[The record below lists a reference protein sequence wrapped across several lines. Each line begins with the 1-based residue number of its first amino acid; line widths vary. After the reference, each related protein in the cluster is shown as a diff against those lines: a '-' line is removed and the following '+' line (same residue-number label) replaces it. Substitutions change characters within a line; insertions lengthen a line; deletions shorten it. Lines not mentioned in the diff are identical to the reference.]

1 MTWLN
6 IAKIIDATEAE
17 GPGLRTA
24 IWTQGCLKRCSGC
37 CNAEF
42 LKIKPATIQTIE
54 EIIERIEYNRTNYN
68 IEGITLLGGEP
79 FIQAEGLSLVA
90 SGCKKMGLSVMVFT
104 GYILADIV
112 EKKFKGSTDLLKY
125 TDVLIDGEFEINQ
138 IEPRR
143 NWVGSKNQRFH
154 YLSTRYN
161 EEIETMPLKAT
172 NEWRINSNGHI
183 SGNGLPFTLKM

>member
-42 LKIKPATIQTIE
+42 LKIKPATIKTIE
-54 EIIERIEYNRTNYN
+54 EIIERIEYNQTKYN

-79 FIQAEGLSLVA
+79 FIQAEGLSIIA
-90 SGCKKMGLSVMVFT
+90 SSCQKLGLSVMIFT
-104 GYILADIV
+104 GYILDELV
-112 EKKFKGSTDLLKY
+112 EQSFKGSINLLKY
-125 TDVLIDGEFEINQ
+125 TDILVDGEFDINQ
-138 IEPRR
+138 IEEKR
-143 NWVGSKNQRFH
+143 NWVGSKNQMFN
-154 YLSTRYN
+154 YLTSRYS
-161 EEIETMPLKAT
+161 EEIETMPITTT
-172 NEWRINSNGHI
+172 NEWRIGSDGSI
-183 SGNGLPFTLKM
+183 IGNGLPFKLKI

>member
-42 LKIKPATIQTIE
+42 LKIKPATIKTIE
-54 EIIERIEYNRTNYN
+54 EIIERIEYNQINYN

-79 FIQAEGLSLVA
+79 FIQAEGLSMVA
-90 SGCKKMGLSVMVFT
+90 SSCQKMGLSVMTFT

-112 EKKFKGSTDLLKY
+112 EKNFKGSTNLLRH

-138 IEPRR
+138 IDQRR
-143 NWVGSKNQRFH
+143 NWVGSKNQIFH
-154 YLSTRYN
+154 YLSNRYN
-161 EEIETMPLKAT
+161 KEIETMPLKAT
-172 NEWRINSNGHI
+172 NEWRIYSNGHI
-183 SGNGLPFTLKM
+183 SGNGLPFILKI